1 MRSVQQKSYD
11 ELQQE
16 LQSLQAQLQAAEA
29 KLNSNSEV
37 LSLPLLVPSCLPLDR
52 HLA

>member
-11 ELQQE
+11 ELQE